1 MTTDHS
7 IAARLADCFRRQL
20 ALFNRMAEAHA
31 ALPRETE
38 SPEWTEMLR
47 LQTQFSRDLAA
58 LEQEFQ
64 ILKREWDQTPG
75 IEPDTRS
82 RMRELADTARHMTD
96 ELARANAGNAA
107 QVADMMRETKEQWAA
122 LQRGKRILRKLR
134 AGEPGDAGFIDRK
147 A

>member
-1 MTTDHS
+1 MTDHS

-20 ALFNRMAEAHA
+20 ELFNHMIEAHA
-31 ALPRETE
+31 ALPRDPEA
-38 SPEWTEMLR
+38 PEWTEILR

-64 ILKREWDQTPG
+64 LLKREWDHTPD
-75 IEPDTRS
+75 IEPNARS
-82 RMRELADTARHMTD
+82 QMRELAESARHMTG
-96 ELARANAGNAA
+96 ELARANAANAA
-107 QVADMMRETKEQWAA
+107 QVADMMREAREQWAT